1 MNMMRLNALWV
12 LSRLLLLSAGLL
24 LLVGCRPAS
33 TISTTPTPTPWPTM
47 TPRPTPTRIQPTA
60 TPVRD
65 AQAFAQAERL
75 GRGVNLGNALEAP
88 AEGEW
93 GMVLEEEFFPLIR
106 AAGFDTIRVPI
117 RWSTHAMTETP
128 YTIDPEFFARV
139 DWVIEN
145 GLANDL
151 NVVINMHHYEEIFAQ
166 PDAHRERFIALWEQI
181 VTRYRERP
189 DSLYFEPLNEPHDAL
204 DSARWNSLMADTVAM
219 ARALD
224 TRHTLILTG
233 AEWGGIAGLRQM
245 RIPGDGKNLIITF
258 HYYDPYLFTHQ
269 GAEWSGPE
277 VGTLGV
283 IWPGPPKTPLEPVP
297 EARALAWVA
306 TWFQQY
312 NQASAERN
320 PAGPA
325 PIRASFDEVVA
336 WAEKRGLPLWLGEFG
351 AYSKADM
358 QSRVNWTTFVRE
370 EAESRRIAWAYWE
383 FGSGFGVYDREA
395 QRWNEGLLRALI
407 PSQ

>member
-1 MNMMRLNALWV
+1 MRPRSFWW
-12 LSRLLLLSAGLL
+12 LSLAWLLLGLGFLL
-24 LLVGCRPAS
+24 LAGCRSAPLAP
-33 TISTTPTPTPWPTM
+33 TTPTPTPWPTM

-60 TPVRD
+60 TPPRD
-65 AQAFAQAERL
+65 AQAFAQAARL

-93 GMVLEEEFFPLIR
+93 GMVLEEAFFPLIR

-128 YTIDPEFFARV
+128 YTVDPEFFARV

-166 PDAHRERFIALWEQI
+166 PDAHRERFIAIWEQI
-181 VTRYRERP
+181 VTRYKDRP
-189 DSLYFEPLNEPHDAL
+189 DSVYFEPLNEPHDNL
-204 DSARWNSLMADTVAM
+204 DAARWNTLMADTVAM
-219 ARALD
+219 IRARD

-245 RIPGDGKNLIITF
+245 QIPGDGKNLIITF

-269 GAEWSGPE
+269 GAEWGGPE

-283 IWPGPPKTPLEPVP
+283 VWPGPPETPLDPVP
-297 EARALAWVA
+297 EARAVAWA
-306 TWFQQY
+306 AAWFQQY
-312 NQASAERN
+312 NRFSAERN
-320 PAGPA
+320 PSGPA

-336 WAEKRGLPLWLGEFG
+336 WAEKRGVPLWLGEFG

-370 EAESRRIAWAYWE
+370 AAEARGIAWAYWE

-407 PSQ
+407 SPQ